1 VVKLQTNL
9 TAAGFAVSRNN
20 PYSLAGSS
28 QADFN
33 HFAPMLERI
42 DAVVLA
48 GSSLAAVATS
58 SMGVGRD
65 MSNAIRWHGVAG
77 MET

>member
-1 VVKLQTNL
+1 
-9 TAAGFAVSRNN
+9 
-20 PYSLAGSS
+20 
-28 QADFN
+28 
-33 HFAPMLERI
+33 MLERI

-65 MSNAIRWHGVAG
+65 VSMQYGGTASREWKHSCSTAVAIPTVTPLALVAG
-77 MET
+77 KNVLT